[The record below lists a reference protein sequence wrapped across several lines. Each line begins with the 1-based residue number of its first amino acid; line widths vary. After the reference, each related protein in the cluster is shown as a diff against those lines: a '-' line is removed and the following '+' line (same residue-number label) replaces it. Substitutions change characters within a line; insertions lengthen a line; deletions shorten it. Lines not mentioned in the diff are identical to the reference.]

1 MSAPLPPPP
10 DLGGWRPPPPER
22 RGPEPRTLAVVI
34 GGIVALAAVVLGVV
48 LVAGGDDGGGERT
61 TDDGGREQAVDT
73 ADDDRRSPTT
83 DDATDAADDTSGA
96 SDTSDESS
104 DTTDESSDMTDDDTT
119 TGGDDDGRD
128 DATDDDED
136 DDGDDASATTVAG
149 PTTTGV
155 PSGPPPAPPSSVA
168 PPAITSI
175 AQGTYPPDAAT
186 LRATLDAYA
195 FPAWWPLPDAYPTAG
210 DPPTVQAIGVRDT
223 LISFAGEATEGT
235 TDWNTSWLDANPDI
249 DAAEARWTAPLPA
262 DRFDIAAGVA
272 DRSSTGQG
280 GQTSYSYVFEG
291 IGAETGYLA
300 VDLSSASPAAGE
312 APGTT
317 VDIYYSGPFVTDPA
331 PIPVGA
337 GTGKQFLAL
346 APASSQLRWEST
358 SFTLDTYAGVSS
370 ATYSADF
377 TTAAADVDAVLAALS
392 DPARFPAEL
401 RQVAPG
407 TDDDGY
413 WTQDMAYGGLAGR
426 YSLVKPR
433 PGDTGEVYV
442 TLSFALD

>member
-1 MSAPLPPPP
+1 MSAPPPPP

-22 RGPEPRTLAVVI
+22 RGPEPPTLALVI
-34 GGIVALAAVVLGVV
+34 GSIVALAAVVLGVV
-48 LVAGGDDGGGERT
+48 LVTGGDDGGGERT
-61 TDDGGREQAVDT
+61 TDDGGREQALDT

-83 DDATDAADDTSGA
+83 DDDATDDASGPP
-96 SDTSDESS
+96 DTSDESS
-104 DTTDESSDMTDDDTT
+104 DTTDESSDTSDDDTT
-119 TGGDDDGRD
+119 TGDGGDGDDDDGD
-128 DATDDDED
+128 GATGDD
-136 DDGDDASATTVAG
+136 DDGDDATATTVAL

-186 LRATLDAYA
+186 LRATLDAYG
-195 FPAWWPLPDAYPTAG
+195 FPAWWPLPDAYPAAG
-210 DPPTVQAIGVRDT
+210 DPPTVQALGVRDT
-223 LISFAGEATEGT
+223 LINFAGDATEGT

-249 DAAEARWTAPLPA
+249 DAAEGRWTAPLPA

-272 DRSSTGQG
+272 DRTSTSQG
-280 GQTSYSYVFEG
+280 GQTSHSYVFEG

-300 VDLSSASPAAGE
+300 VDLSSTSTGAGE

-317 VDIYYSGPFVTDPA
+317 VDIYYSGPYVTDPA

-346 APASSQLRWEST
+346 APASSQLRWDST
-358 SFTLDTYAGVSS
+358 SFTLDTYAGVST

-377 TTAAADVDAVLAALS
+377 TTTAADVDAVLAALS
-392 DPARFPAEL
+392 DPATFPAEL

-413 WTQDMAYGGLAGR
+413 WTQDMAYGDLAGR

-442 TLSFALD
+442 TLSFALT